1 MPLAARLEG
10 GAIHYTAAGD
20 LLLGHGGHPAEG
32 LTILDEQIA
41 RSLGHR
47 DGHITHV
54 DLVGRH
60 DGIGTRIHGD
70 RFVLATGAIG
80 TPKLLIASA
89 IDAGPALGHYL
100 TDHMHI
106 ASSVVLGDELGADIP
121 QDDPTLGVLIPVDE
135 GHLMQSEIVK
145 FPMAV
150 SEIRDDHD
158 DLHRV
163 DVFTTVGI
171 DPVPENRLTF
181 DAGQRDG
188 FGLPHFDAHFRFSDA
203 DEWRMSQATAE
214 HVRVLQAIA
223 DARAGWSVNLLRAGE
238 STHLMGTYRI
248 GESDDGKSVVDPS
261 GRLWRSD
268 NLWLA
273 GNGLLNR
280 WTACNP
286 SLTTIALGLLTAEAI
301 QADADR

>member
-1 MPLAARLEG
+1 MISCSA
-10 GAIHYTAAGD
+10 TAGD
-20 LLLGHGGHPAEG
+20 PAEG

-41 RSLGHR
+41 GSLGHR

-54 DLVGRH
+54 ELIGRN
-60 DGIGTRIHGD
+60 DGVATRVHAD
-70 RFVLATGAIG
+70 RFVLAAGAIG

-89 IDAGPALGHYL
+89 IDAGPALGRYL
-100 TDHMHI
+100 TDHVHI
-106 ASSVVLGDELGADIP
+106 ASSVVLGDELRADIP
-121 QDDPTLGVLIPVDE
+121 EDDPTLGVLIPVDE

-145 FPMAV
+145 FPTAV
-150 SEIRDDHD
+150 SEIRDEHE

-163 DVFTTVGI
+163 DVFTTVGV
-171 DPVPENRLTF
+171 DPDRENRLTF
-181 DAGQRDG
+181 DGEQLDG
-188 FGLPHFDAHFRFSDA
+188 FGLPHFDAVFRLGGA
-203 DEWRMSQATAE
+203 DELRMRHATAE
-214 HVRVLQAIA
+214 HVRVLQGIA
-223 DARAGWSVNLLRAGE
+223 DARAGWSINMLRAGE
-238 STHLMGTYRI
+238 STHLMGTHRI
-248 GESDDGKSVVDPS
+248 GERDDGESIVDPS

-301 QADADR
+301 QADADG